1 MRNASM
7 GGIMILGDDDI
18 KAIADEVLRR
28 LAPILNSMHVS
39 SQGKPDPFTIRRE
52 TELLLHRIAEEQAED
67 DRLERG
73 IREHSQ
79 KMPADLR
86 PVPEQ
91 YKSRSRKKHVLEL
104 VKDPTRWT
112 EIPLLS
118 KQWPSIK
125 RKKPADNTG
134 KH

>member
-1 MRNASM
+1 
-7 GGIMILGDDDI
+7 MILGDDDI

-28 LAPILNSMHVS
+28 LAPILNSMPVS

-52 TELLLHRIAEEQAED
+52 AELILNRIAEEQAED
-67 DRLERG
+67 EHLERG

-104 VKDPTRWT
+104 VKDPTRWA
-112 EIPLLS
+112 EVPLLS